1 MEKPIIIPDSYTYKQ
16 IADFAYIEESMGG
29 FDFMFRLSKSKTSL
43 NSLCH
48 NSTQLQV
55 KYNSFRTY
63 LNNLGISLDKFKNL
77 DLKRYFSLRNAG
89 SMRHSA
95 YLKNIFFRYYNPKLT
110 EDLYAFYELIKVN
123 NLGKPGIRV
132 YFGYKA
138 TQVKAIER
146 AAGLGR
152 LSSLPTNEEYN
163 ALYDFKESSPKY
175 MLFTRYRDIKNQIA
189 QFDLDVD
196 KSMDLTMKLMLLVI
210 DKKETSYE
218 DFLDLYSISSDEILS
233 ERRYKDLVGYYK
245 RYRSLISRYNEIVED
260 INGGCNWAN
269 FLYKYE
275 LDVYGLEN
283 RQKFL
288 NWMNK
293 VVPIKALIKKEL

>member
-1 MEKPIIIPDSYTYKQ
+1 M
-16 IADFAYIEESMGG
+16 
-29 FDFMFRLSKSKTSL
+29 
-43 NSLCH
+43 
-48 NSTQLQV
+48 
-55 KYNSFRTY
+55 
-63 LNNLGISLDKFKNL
+63 
-77 DLKRYFSLRNAG
+77 
-89 SMRHSA
+89 
-95 YLKNIFFRYYNPKLT
+95 
-110 EDLYAFYELIKVN
+110 
-123 NLGKPGIRV
+123 
-132 YFGYKA
+132 
-138 TQVKAIER
+138 
-146 AAGLGR
+146 
-152 LSSLPTNEEYN
+152 PTNEEYN